1 MVKLSLSFL
10 SVAVAVVSATSYSAQ
25 NRFTDHY
32 KDRCLP
38 GTSVKENQP
47 FHLLTS
53 SRLNYVSTFLDGD
66 LLIEGADGNKDL
78 QRLQFCVVL
87 GDEECTETSGYC
99 ILEDTEY
106 RVRVH
111 GPEKGYLRAEGY
123 HVRVVEEYEEAS
135 DISLV
140 WETGGVH
147 IATKDRSDNGE
158 KCLPDTLIKEYNPFQ
173 LFSYDLDNYVS
184 RKVDTNLLVG
194 GRNGDKSFQQLQFCV
209 VSSDRAC
216 TTMAFPPACIYQNAQ
231 YRVRVQGPAQ
241 GYLRVSG
248 GQVDIVEHYSHASVL
263 TMFKGDDWGLRI
275 GYVNGLG
282 EQYVLATKTE
292 GEPIVLEPPKEER
305 VQQFFDLVKLR
316 KDGQV

>member
-10 SVAVAVVSATSYSAQ
+10 SVAFTIVSAVPYSAQ
-25 NRFTDHY
+25 NRFTDHS

-87 GDEECTETSGYC
+87 GDEECTATSDYC

-140 WETGGVH
+140 WDTGGVR
-147 IATKDRSDNGE
+147 ISTKDRIGDQVLFTATRAG
-158 KCLPDTLIKEYNPFQ
+158 LPIR
-173 LFSYDLDNYVS
+173 LDVPE
-184 RKVDTNLLVG
+184 
-194 GRNGDKSFQQLQFCV
+194 
-209 VSSDRAC
+209 SSDRQSFA
-216 TTMAFPPACIYQNAQ
+216 
-231 YRVRVQGPAQ
+231 
-241 GYLRVSG
+241 L
-248 GQVDIVEHYSHASVL
+248 VESV
-263 TMFKGDDWGLRI
+263 
-275 GYVNGLG
+275 
-282 EQYVLATKTE
+282 AT
-292 GEPIVLEPPKEER
+292 GN
-305 VQQFFDLVKLR
+305 LVE
-316 KDGQV
+316 